1 MLKETGLLF
10 PGQGSQYPGMGHD
23 FYEKYPEARSV
34 FDQAEAVLGPGF
46 LEIIFS
52 GPEEKLQQTE
62 YTQPAILAVS
72 VAIYKVLENNGVSA
86 SAMAGLSLGEY
97 SALVSAGALSFKE
110 ALPLVRKRGIYMQEA
125 VPEGEGKM
133 VAIMGLPH
141 EKVENICREA
151 QKVGVVTPANYNCP
165 GQIVISGHKEAVE
178 HAQVLA
184 SEAGS
189 KRISELKVSA
199 PFHCS
204 LLKPAEDKMVEELK
218 SVTIKPPLLPV
229 VCNVTG
235 FYTEDPVQIKQNLI
249 KQVSSPI
256 LWEQS
261 VRKMIDEGVA
271 AFISIGPGNSPARM
285 MKRTAPDK
293 QTITVEKTEELD
305 KLGLEN

>member
-1 MLKETGLLF
+1 MLKEAGFLF
-10 PGQGSQYPGMGHD
+10 PGQGAQYPGMGHD
-23 FYEKYPEARSV
+23 FYEKYPEARAV

-46 LEIIFS
+46 LDIIFS

-62 YTQPAILAVS
+62 HTQPAILAVS
-72 VAIYKVLENNGVSA
+72 VAIYKVLEYNGFKA

-97 SALVSAGALSFKE
+97 SALVSAGALSFEE

-151 QKVGVVTPANYNCP
+151 QSVGVVTPANYNCP
-165 GQIVISGHKEAVE
+165 GQIVISGHREAVE

-189 KRISELKVSA
+189 KRISELRVSA

-204 LLKPAEDKMVEELK
+204 LLKPAEEKMEEELK

-235 FYTEDPVQIKQNLI
+235 SYTEDPAQIKQNLV

-261 VRKMIDEGVA
+261 VRRMIDEGVA
-271 AFISIGPGNSPARM
+271 AFISVGPGNSPARM
-285 MKRTAPDK
+285 MKRTASDK
-293 QTITVEKTEELD
+293 QTVTVEKTKDLD
-305 KLGLEN
+305 NLGLEN